1 MDKGKWISAKIRE
14 LEHENKGRSHEQ
26 NIAIAFSMWNE
37 KKEDGGEQLTEYQGG
52 GWGLGNLN
60 PPQIKKEEVDNTNN
74 FGFPVTGTVDY
85 GLPVTKVPTAE
96 EWKQNAT
103 GVNPFGFKVNTNP
116 NYGTPVTTSN
126 NNPNWGKM
134 VTTTG
139 DEKPFVSP
147 STANVDVKQATNV
160 KNTTPAASTQT
171 KTNSRFAKPEI
182 ATDAT
187 QDMKDVEASN
197 LSNLSETQTDEDI
210 RFTEQYKKDEN
221 QIAIDDFMDKHKQF
235 VNPYGGIDLETSLV
249 GLGQGIERGDTKAIV
264 GNSLLAGLKGARNV
278 MGGMGLANRE
288 NQVMQDYWDK
298 QREGMIGNST
308 YVAEDGG
315 FFQEGGYA
323 KTGNTNIND
332 QDVARINKGQ
342 KVEFTPEFAKEYFS
356 TQTESSNTFKAPV
369 VPNTNVMDITSDGQ
383 FTDRKVWRTQRPE
396 WFVGKQEAVE
406 GKDYT
411 RIPYKQW
418 EAYQQSPEY
427 ATYTGKTP
435 NRTLAEFQEG
445 GEQFQNPQE
454 MTPPQ
459 NGEQEQQASQQ
470 EQMMEQIAG
479 ALQGGATPE
488 QVVQKLVESGMS
500 EEQAT
505 QIVQAVIQQIQGQQQ
520 QQQAP
525 QEQPQ
530 MKDGGEYLS
539 LLKGKKIK
547 DYKLDPKTNMYT
559 VEYE

>member
-37 KKEDGGEQLTEYQGG
+37 RKEEGGQQFPEYQIGG
-52 GWGLGNLN
+52 TQQDPLESLKGTWKEKLPEYWSIEQKNAHAKKVYDEKQKSDASYKLSPEISRQAFPGMQEAFGGSSTSTFGN
-60 PPQIKKEEVDNTNN
+60 K
-74 FGFPVTGTVDY
+74 
-85 GLPVTKVPTAE
+85 
-96 EWKQNAT
+96 
-103 GVNPFGFKVNTNP
+103 
-116 NYGTPVTTSN
+116 NYGTPVTTGGTPEVKSESFN
-126 NNPNWGKM
+126 FAKNPG
-134 VTTTG
+134 
-139 DEKPFVSP
+139 PSVS
-147 STANVDVKQATNV
+147 A
-160 KNTTPAASTQT
+160 PAAPAQSTPT
-171 KTNSRFAKPEI
+171 KPATRFAKPEI
-182 ATDAT
+182 ATNAE

-197 LSNLSETQTDEDI
+197 LSNLPEVQTDEDI

-221 QIAIDDFMDKHKQF
+221 QIALNEFRDQHKQF
-235 VNPYGGIDLETSLV
+235 FNPYGGIDLETSLV

-308 YVAEDGG
+308 YIREDGG
-315 FFQEGGYA
+315 FFQDGGNVMNKEIVKEDFKRAMDRRHKFDEVFVAPVTPTVVA
-323 KTGNTNIND
+323 KTPS
-332 QDVARINKGQ
+332 VVNK
-342 KVEFTPEFAKEYFS
+342 
-356 TQTESSNTFKAPV
+356 V
-369 VPNTNVMDITSDGQ
+369 VLT
-383 FTDRKVWRTQRPE
+383 RPR
-396 WFVGKQEAVE
+396 VE
-406 GKDYT
+406 GKFTTFTDHS
-411 RIPYKQW
+411 
-418 EAYQQSPEY
+418 YQD
-427 ATYTGKTP
+427 
-435 NRTLAEFQEG
+435 G

-454 MTPPQ
+454 VAPQ
-459 NGEQEQQASQQ
+459 ELGQEQQVGQQ
-470 EQMMEQIAG
+470 EQMMQQVAE
-479 ALQGGATPE
+479 ALQSGATPE
-488 QVVQKLVESGMS
+488 QVVQKLVESGIP
-500 EEQAT
+500 EEQAV
-505 QIVQAVIQQIQGQQQ
+505 QIVQAVIQQTQGQ

>member
-37 KKEDGGEQLTEYQGG
+37 RKEDGGEQLPEYQGG

-60 PPQIKKEEVDNTNN
+60 PPQVKKEELDNTNS

-96 EWKQNAT
+96 EWKQKAT
-103 GVNPFGFKVNTNP
+103 GVNDFGFKVNTNP

-147 STANVDVKQATNV
+147 VATNVDVKQATNV
-160 KNTTPAASTQT
+160 KNVTPTTSTQT

-197 LSNLSETQTDEDI
+197 LSNLPEVQTDEDI

-221 QIAIDDFMDKHKQF
+221 QIALDNFRDQHKQF
-235 VNPYGGIDLETSLV
+235 FNPYGGIDLETSLV

-308 YVAEDGG
+308 YIGKDGG
-315 FFQEGGYA
+315 FFQEGGSPVNREA
-323 KTGNTNIND
+323 M
-332 QDVARINKGQ
+332 
-342 KVEFTPEFAKEYFS
+342 KED
-356 TQTESSNTFKAPV
+356 FKQAMDRRHKFDEVFVAPV
-369 VPNTNVMDITSDGQ
+369 VPTVVTKSPQVPNKVMPMQPRVDGKFTFTNHS
-383 FTDRKVWRTQRPE
+383 
-396 WFVGKQEAVE
+396 
-406 GKDYT
+406 
-411 RIPYKQW
+411 
-418 EAYQQSPEY
+418 YQD
-427 ATYTGKTP
+427 
-435 NRTLAEFQEG
+435 G

-454 MTPPQ
+454 VAPQ
-459 NGEQEQQASQQ
+459 EVNQEQQAGQQ
-470 EQMMEQIAG
+470 EQMMQQVAE
-479 ALQGGATPE
+479 ALQSGATPE
-488 QVVQKLVESGMS
+488 QIVQKLVESGMP
-500 EEQAT
+500 EEQAV
-505 QIVQAVIQQIQGQQQ
+505 QIVQAVIQQTQGQQ